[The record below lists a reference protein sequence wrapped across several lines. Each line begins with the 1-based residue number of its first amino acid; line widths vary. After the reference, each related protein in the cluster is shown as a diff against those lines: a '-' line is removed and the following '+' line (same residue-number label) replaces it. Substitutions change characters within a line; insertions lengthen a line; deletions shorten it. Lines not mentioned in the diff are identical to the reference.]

1 MNLQQRLVD
10 RSVIKGPNNVTN
22 RGNLCPNKAGGR
34 VQFLRLRSTVAQLA
48 EASDSS
54 CEAALKLAAAS
65 DCGLVVAAMA
75 AAGKEE
81 EEKEEEEKELEPLRQ
96 RRPVATLVQSPWTAT
111 GNLGEQH
118 FLTNVAFFCI
128 ISLLQAHK

>member
-54 CEAALKLAAAS
+54 CEAALKLAAAW
-65 DCGLVVAAMA
+65 DCGLVVAAMAA

-81 EEKEEEEKELEPLRQ
+81 EEKEEEEKELEPLR
-96 RRPVATLVQSPWTAT
+96 PVATLEVVQSPWKAT
-111 GNLGEQH
+111 GNRGVQQ
-118 FLTNVAFFCI
+118 FLTNDAFYLTI
-128 ISLLQAHK
+128 MQN